1 MMCELL
7 IAVIEFYVTKEITV
21 KYRRNNPPRNKRKIW
36 WTSIMAVAFIILLIK
51 SDLSS
56 IESVRKDI
64 KRYECNK
71 QSQLKINSF
80 KKNI

>member
-1 MMCELL
+1 
-7 IAVIEFYVTKEITV
+7 
-21 KYRRNNPPRNKRKIW
+21 
-36 WTSIMAVAFIILLIK
+36 MAVAFIILLIK

-80 KKNI
+80 NKNIYNAYTEEWGKFGDKIDKLSALR